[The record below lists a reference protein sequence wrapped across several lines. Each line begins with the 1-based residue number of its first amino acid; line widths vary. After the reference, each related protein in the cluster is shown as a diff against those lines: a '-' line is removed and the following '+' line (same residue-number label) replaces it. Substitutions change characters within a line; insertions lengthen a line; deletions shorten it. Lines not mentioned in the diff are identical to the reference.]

1 LKHVQICRILIGAVS
16 TRARHQAN
24 PVPFCKTPGVGASLA
39 LLAASL
45 FIFPRGMALAQS
57 PHPQQSDFAS
67 IEGKLRDSKGGP
79 VAGASV
85 FLDDKQHRT
94 LAETKTN
101 EDGRF
106 VFSALRP
113 ATYTLR
119 AEKSGMRTASI
130 PSVLVPGGEKKRVD
144 LVLET
149 SEALPSAPQFADKPN
164 FTVAGVTDATNM
176 GGHGSDTN
184 VRTSEMLAR
193 ETTLLKSGAERGST
207 AGGPADRETENK
219 LRTAVVS
226 APRDFQADHQ
236 LGEFY
241 FHSGRYSEATP
252 LLQSAYQI
260 DPANYANAYDL
271 ALAYQ
276 ADGDFA
282 RAREHA
288 RNLLASAE
296 KAEVYR
302 LLGELDEQLGDP
314 LAAVREYESAAR
326 LEPSEQNYFN
336 WATELLLHKA
346 PGPAVE
352 VFTKGAGRYPH
363 SGRMLAGLGAAQ
375 FANGSYAD
383 AARGL
388 CDASDLNPADT
399 VPYLFLGKMTKAAP
413 EPLPCAREKL
423 ARFAKEHP
431 GNALANY
438 YYAAALEKDARA
450 SENAAALIKAGALL
464 EKAVA
469 IDAQFADAYV
479 LLGILFSARGEVA
492 PAISAYKK
500 AIAANPQSGEAH
512 YRLGLA
518 YKRVGE
524 EAQAR
529 LELQLYEQIN
539 QADSLSVD
547 RRRHELRQFMILLK
561 EQPAPA
567 APH

>member
-1 LKHVQICRILIGAVS
+1 MRTQKRQLPY
-16 TRARHQAN
+16 HQAN
-24 PVPFCKTPGVGASLA
+24 PVSFCKAPGLGVSLV

-45 FIFPRGMALAQS
+45 FIFPRGTALAQS
-57 PHPQQSDFAS
+57 PSPQQSDFAS
-67 IEGKLRDSKGGP
+67 IEGRLRDSKGGP

-106 VFSALRP
+106 VFPALRS

-130 PSVLVPGGEKKRVD
+130 PSVLVPRGRNKRVD
-144 LVLET
+144 LVLED
-149 SEALPSAPQFADKPN
+149 SEALPSAPQFADQPN
-164 FTVAGVTDATNM
+164 FTVAGVTDAANM

-193 ETTLLKSGAERGST
+193 ETIQLKSGAERDST
-207 AGGPADRETENK
+207 AAGPADRETENK

-226 APRDFQADHQ
+226 APGNFQANHQ

-241 FHSGRYSEATP
+241 FRSGRYSEATP
-252 LLQSAYQI
+252 LLQAAYRI
-260 DPANYANAYDL
+260 DPANYANAYYL
-271 ALAYQ
+271 ALVYQ
-276 ADGDFA
+276 ANGDAA

-302 LLGELDEQLGDP
+302 LLGDLDEQLGDP

-352 VFTKGAGRYPH
+352 VFTKGAGGYPH
-363 SGRMLAGLGAAQ
+363 SARMLAGLGAAQ

-383 AARGL
+383 AARYL
-388 CDASDLNPADT
+388 CDASDLYPADPA
-399 VPYLFLGKMTKAAP
+399 PYLFLGKMTKAAP
-413 EPLPCAREKL
+413 DPLPCAREKL
-423 ARFAKEHP
+423 ARFAKEQP

-438 YYAAALEKDARA
+438 YYAAAVEKDARA
-450 SENAAALIKAGALL
+450 SGNAAALVRAGALL
-464 EKAVA
+464 EKSVA

-479 LLGILFSARGEVA
+479 LLGIVFSERGEVA
-492 PAISAYKK
+492 PAINAYEK
-500 AIAANPQSGEAH
+500 AITANPQSGEAH

-524 EAQAR
+524 EAKAR
-529 LELQLYEQIN
+529 VELQLYKQIN
-539 QADSLSVD
+539 DADSLIVD
-547 RRRHELRQFMILLK
+547 RQRHELQQFMILLK